1 MADKKYNID
10 DILKIFGKIEHKI
23 EDLTCFVKDCC
34 AKVPINIGSGF
45 GLYKKFT
52 QGKWQ
57 FKSLLPGS
65 GVSLSETPDE
75 IIISATAQPL
85 DCDDIKDC
93 IGISPSGD
101 PNKYLNEQGDWQ
113 TITVPISTVGDTATV
128 NLTVTGT
135 TLTADFASMNISQ
148 FTNDSGYGTGT
159 VTNVAATV
167 PVVTNPFL
175 SVNVP
180 NPTTTPSVDLTA
192 NGLVSQYVRGDGSLA
207 NFPISS
213 GGGSSVIYYLNG
225 GTNQGVFG
233 GNTYYEMNKT
243 AVIGLA
249 ANFNINSP
257 GYIAQF
263 ITDPG
268 DPALL
273 NIPTGNWNFETYFS
287 ASSGGGNPNFYL
299 ELYKYDGVNF
309 TLIASNNTN
318 PEAITGG
325 TVTDLYVSALAVPQ
339 TTLLLTDRL
348 AVRIFVNNSGRT
360 ITLHTQDNT
369 LCQITTTFTTGL
381 TALNGLT
388 DQIQFFA
395 TGTTGTDFG
404 ITSSVATHTFNLPVA
419 SSVNTGKLS
428 NTDWSTFNSKV
439 SGSGTIN
446 EIAYFSGTGTLSSLT
461 TTTYPSLTELSY
473 VKGVTSAIQTQIN
486 AIKTDT
492 ITFSAD
498 GGGGVITTGRYGGF
512 WRCPYNCTITG
523 WYLQEGSNTSSSCV
537 IDTWKKATYPPTV
550 ADSIWVTKPSLSA
563 ATNNSATGLSIAVT
577 AGDWIGFNI
586 DSCTSATYLTLVL
599 IVTKP

>member
-1 MADKKYNID
+1 MDPNKKFGAAEIIALFKKYD
-10 DILKIFGKIEHKI
+10 KELCDLQYYIEQ
-23 EDLTCFVKDCC
+23 CC
-34 AKVPINIGSGF
+34 SKVPINIGSGF
-45 GLYKKFT
+45 GLYKKLHN
-52 QGKWQ
+52 GKWE
-57 FKSLLPGS
+57 FKSLSAGNN
-65 GVSLSETPDE
+65 
-75 IIISATAQPL
+75 ISITDNGYDITITGIAEPFNCQDVF
-85 DCDDIKDC
+85 DCLA
-93 IGISPSGD
+93 ISPSGD

-113 TITVPISTVGDTATV
+113 TITVPPNFIDSVGDTATV

-192 NGLVSQYVRGDGSLA
+192 NGLVSQYVRGDGSLGV
-207 NFPISS
+207 FPGS
-213 GGGSSVIYYLNG
+213 GGGGASINYYLNG
-225 GTNQGVFG
+225 SIASGVVGYEQMSRIPVIGAGTNY
-233 GNTYYEMNKT
+233 N
-243 AVIGLA
+243 IA
-249 ANFNINSP
+249 AN
-257 GYIAQF
+257 GYIASF
-263 ITDPG
+263 LTDAG
-268 DPALL
+268 DPNQL
-273 NIPTGNWNFETYFS
+273 NIPAGNWIVRCYFNV
-287 ASSGGGNPNFYL
+287 SSPGGSPYFYV
-299 ELYKYDGVNF
+299 ELYKYDGLF
-309 TLIASNNTN
+309 TLLASSVAN
-318 PEAITGG
+318 PEYITNG
-325 TVTDLYVSALAVPQ
+325 TNVDMYTTALAVPS
-339 TTLLLTDRL
+339 TTLLTTDRL
-348 AVRIFVNNSGRT
+348 AIRVYVVNSGRT
-360 ITLHTQDNT
+360 ITLHTEDSN
-369 LCQITTTFTTGL
+369 LCEITTTFSTGI

-388 DQIQFFA
+388 AQVQTFA

-404 ITSSVATHTFNLPVA
+404 ISSSGSTHTFNIPTA
-419 SSVNTGKLS
+419 SALNRGLLS
-428 NTDWSTFNSKV
+428 SADWSTFNSKV

-461 TTTYPSLTELSY
+461 TATYPSLTELSY
-473 VKGVTSAIQTQIN
+473 VKGATSAIQTQIN

-537 IDTWKKATYPPTV
+537 IDTWKRNTYPPTV
-550 ADSIWVTKPSLSA
+550 ANSIWVTKPSLSA

-586 DSCTSATYLTLVL
+586 DSCTNALYLTLVL
-599 IVTKP
+599 VITKP